1 MGNKPGAL
9 HILDGCLATEV
20 YSQHSL
26 EKLYSTPDMTQ
37 SHLNLGGYYNLKNRG
52 EKTHSCQ
59 PAPGGHSWDTR
70 SPEVLFLDR
79 HLHK

>member
-1 MGNKPGAL
+1 MENKSGASY
-9 HILDGCLATEV
+9 ILDGCLATEV

-37 SHLNLGGYYNLKNRG
+37 SHLHLGGYYNLMNSG

-59 PAPGGHSWDTR
+59 LAPRWAQLGYGN
-70 SPEVLFLDR
+70 P
-79 HLHK
+79 